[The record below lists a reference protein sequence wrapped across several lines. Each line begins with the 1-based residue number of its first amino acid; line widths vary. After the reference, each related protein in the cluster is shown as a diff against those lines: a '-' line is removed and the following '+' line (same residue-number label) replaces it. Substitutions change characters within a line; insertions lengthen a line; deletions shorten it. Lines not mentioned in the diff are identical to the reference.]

1 MSKENCD
8 KWIDYA
14 YSNWLAWF
22 RDTKHD
28 QFQLREST
36 QIMVGRMKT
45 AADNNLKEEAW
56 NLLERLKKLGA
67 NIHGMRNDFGRGD
80 IFLYEQ
86 AAINLECA
94 IAAYKMGDAQEA
106 SSLLGIAISSFG
118 NRNIHKA
125 VTCWIYGC
133 IQWQSQSHL
142 EDALVNWEKS
152 CLIVSD
158 LATSPGYD
166 HIFAEKCEDI
176 KETMSDAIRLASMQN
191 YPPPPPVSARRNA
204 PSRPA
209 KKSAASSQQAGVRMF
224 PIFGSIPAGAPA
236 NMVDASDEKTL
247 VDGFEIEGV
256 FHDVYNLG
264 IGTEVNIVQGRQH
277 YFLKVNGDSM
287 NNALPVNIEHG
298 DYVLVSK
305 QDTAESGSIV
315 VAEIEN
321 IDYEATLK
329 RYYLRN
335 GNHILEPESR
345 NESLNEH
352 LTFRK
357 DFYIR
362 GIAIAVLKRYEA

>member
-1 MSKENCD
+1 
-8 KWIDYA
+8 
-14 YSNWLAWF
+14 
-22 RDTKHD
+22 
-28 QFQLREST
+28 
-36 QIMVGRMKT
+36 
-45 AADNNLKEEAW
+45 
-56 NLLERLKKLGA
+56 
-67 NIHGMRNDFGRGD
+67 
-80 IFLYEQ
+80 
-86 AAINLECA
+86 
-94 IAAYKMGDAQEA
+94 MGDSQEA
-106 SSLLGIAISSFG
+106 SSLLGIAVSSFG

-152 CLIVSD
+152 YLIVSD

-166 HIFAEKCEDI
+166 QSFAEKCEDI

-191 YPPPPPVSARRNA
+191 YPPPPPVFTRRTAA
-204 PSRPA
+204 PRLA
-209 KKSAASSQQAGVRMF
+209 KKSTASLQRASVRTI
-224 PIFGSIPAGAPA
+224 PILGSIPAGSPA
-236 NMVDASDEKTL
+236 NIVDTSEETSL

-264 IGTEVNIVQGRQH
+264 IGREVNIEGRQP
-277 YFLKVNGDSM
+277 YILKVNGDSM
-287 NNALPVNIEHG
+287 NNALPVNIENG
-298 DYVLVSK
+298 DYVLVAK

-321 IDYEATLK
+321 IDHEATLK

-357 DFYIR
+357 DFIIR
-362 GIAIAVLKRYEA
+362 GIAIAVLKRHEV

>member
-1 MSKENCD
+1 
-8 KWIDYA
+8 
-14 YSNWLAWF
+14 
-22 RDTKHD
+22 
-28 QFQLREST
+28 
-36 QIMVGRMKT
+36 
-45 AADNNLKEEAW
+45 
-56 NLLERLKKLGA
+56 
-67 NIHGMRNDFGRGD
+67 
-80 IFLYEQ
+80 
-86 AAINLECA
+86 
-94 IAAYKMGDAQEA
+94 
-106 SSLLGIAISSFG
+106 
-118 NRNIHKA
+118 
-125 VTCWIYGC
+125 
-133 IQWQSQSHL
+133 
-142 EDALVNWEKS
+142 
-152 CLIVSD
+152 
-158 LATSPGYD
+158 
-166 HIFAEKCEDI
+166 
-176 KETMSDAIRLASMQN
+176 MSDAIRLASMQN

-357 DFYIR
+357 DFNIR
-362 GIAIAVLKRYEA
+362 GIAIAVLKRHEA